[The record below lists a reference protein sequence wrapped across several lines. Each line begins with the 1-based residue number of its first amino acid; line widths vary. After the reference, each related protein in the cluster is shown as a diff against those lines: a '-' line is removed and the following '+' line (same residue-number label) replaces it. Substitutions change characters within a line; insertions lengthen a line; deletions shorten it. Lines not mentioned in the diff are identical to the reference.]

1 MIAYNKVYEKKDG
14 RKLVATGPRSNQI
27 RQKLQQEEAPVAVDT
42 LAIEELK
49 NELKNITSK
58 ILDKPSAN
66 GYTKEQVDKMVNT
79 AIEEVSIDLEKKYIF
94 EIDTLKKSLAIST
107 DKVKELTVTN
117 LGLQERVDKK
127 DDVILE
133 LTTKLSKGPAVIMAT
148 DGMSYTPDESDRP
161 SMDNVYIDPTEKG
174 AGEGME
180 AHLTVKEVKSQK
192 PKLASNV
199 NKLKELMGGKVTND
213 KEFNKTSGPQDRV
226 PKIKNKYK
234 STK

>member
-79 AIEEVSIDLEKKYIF
+79 AIEEVSIDLEKKYVF

-148 DGMSYTPDESDRP
+148 DGMSYNPDESDRP
-161 SMDNVYIDPTEKG
+161 SMDNV
-174 AGEGME
+174 
-180 AHLTVKEVKSQK
+180 
-192 PKLASNV
+192 
-199 NKLKELMGGKVTND
+199 
-213 KEFNKTSGPQDRV
+213 
-226 PKIKNKYK
+226 
-234 STK
+234 